1 MEIPQQPFKMKLI
14 EEKSV
19 KTAEKSSAT
28 KKAHQKSVDSSASQY
43 NLTPKEL
50 KMVLDRFKSRIANLR
65 STCEEI
71 NSKDIW
77 ARNGLAL
84 TVEEKDFI
92 ACASWK
98 CRSNI
103 FVQWFLKIKI
113 VQFDILETICRFIE
127 KFNKRSKGKADKK

>member
-1 MEIPQQPFKMKLI
+1 MKLI

-71 NSKDIW
+71 NNRDIW

-98 CRSNI
+98 CRLTIFCPAFNDDNI
-103 FVQWFLKIKI
+103 F
-113 VQFDILETICRFIE
+113 
-127 KFNKRSKGKADKK
+127 